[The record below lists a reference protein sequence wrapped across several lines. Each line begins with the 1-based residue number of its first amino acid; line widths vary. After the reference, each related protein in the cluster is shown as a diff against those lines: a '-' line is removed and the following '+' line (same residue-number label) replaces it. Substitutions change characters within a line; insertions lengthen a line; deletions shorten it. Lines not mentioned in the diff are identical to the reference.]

1 MTNRMSRKTAILTE
15 TSEKQALEAE
25 EATDKKKKINKGKID
40 KVNRNFSKKNN
51 LESLSDEEDNALCLY
66 CEKPYSCD
74 VHGEKWIQCHQCKG

>member
-25 EATDKKKKINKGKID
+25 KSTDKKKKLTGKID
-40 KVNRNFSKKNN
+40 KVNRNLSKTKNF
-51 LESLSDEEDNALCLY
+51 ESSSDEEDDALCLY
-66 CEKPYSCD
+66 CMKPYSCD